1 MNDVCNLWLIKD
13 HHDWNKNIL
22 SLFIST
28 NLWTNHL
35 LAPFFVYFL
44 AKNGLKTFI
53 KLGNIP
59 TWVMPN
65 LQLRSLP
72 QMLACQYCH
81 VSRLTWD
88 EPGTL
93 SFQSEACFYRPHWR
107 LREQRLF
114 CPPPSW
120 LQSCLSGWL
129 MALSEWQELW
139 QSREGHWCHLCS
151 EKWNVKS
158 VISCYG
164 KLKVFSFIK
173 LIVEVEVRQP
183 WVC

>member
-1 MNDVCNLWLIKD
+1 MINKRSPWLKWEFLLLYRHICV
-13 HHDWNKNIL
+13 N
-22 SLFIST
+22 F
-28 NLWTNHL
+28 NHL
-35 LAPFFVYFL
+35 LVPFCVYFL
-44 AKNGLKTFI
+44 AKNWLKTFI

-107 LREQRLF
+107 LREQRGASAG
-114 CPPPSW
+114 PSACEFPHAT
-120 LQSCLSGWL
+120 LLLRQRDVGENNDRGESKQSL
-129 MALSEWQELW
+129 ELP
-139 QSREGHWCHLCS
+139 
-151 EKWNVKS
+151 
-158 VISCYG
+158 
-164 KLKVFSFIK
+164 IK
-173 LIVEVEVRQP
+173 RLWKRL
-183 WVC
+183 